1 MQHIYFNYKLF
12 NSTEK
17 KSKTWNFILNI
28 NKKKKAP
35 SWDPRSK
42 SSELQKKLLRQNPG
56 EGARI
61 GKELRSKWDQRVKNR
76 EENIFESGMHPCMP
90 SCFSLTLFDAMDCT
104 ALQAPLSMI
113 FSRQKYW
120 SGLPCPPPGDLPNP
134 GIKTTSLTSNLHW
147 QAGSLP
153 LGPPGET
160 LKKASEAPMAK
171 DW

>member
-1 MQHIYFNYKLF
+1 MGQHRTHLVRWGVRVWGP
-12 NSTEK
+12 TQA
-17 KSKTWNFILNI
+17 WQQP
-28 NKKKKAP
+28 AP
-35 SWDPRSK
+35 TPR
-42 SSELQKKLLRQNPG
+42 PG
-56 EGARI
+56 WWVTAR
-61 GKELRSKWDQRVKNR
+61 
-76 EENIFESGMHPCMP
+76 
-90 SCFSLTLFDAMDCT
+90 DAMDCT

-171 DW
+171 D

>member
-1 MQHIYFNYKLF
+1 MCVCVSLCSYVRLF
-12 NSTEK
+12 VIPWT
-17 KSKTWNFILNI
+17 
-28 NKKKKAP
+28 
-35 SWDPRSK
+35 
-42 SSELQKKLLRQNPG
+42 
-56 EGARI
+56 
-61 GKELRSKWDQRVKNR
+61 V
-76 EENIFESGMHPCMP
+76 
-90 SCFSLTLFDAMDCT
+90 

-171 DW
+171 D